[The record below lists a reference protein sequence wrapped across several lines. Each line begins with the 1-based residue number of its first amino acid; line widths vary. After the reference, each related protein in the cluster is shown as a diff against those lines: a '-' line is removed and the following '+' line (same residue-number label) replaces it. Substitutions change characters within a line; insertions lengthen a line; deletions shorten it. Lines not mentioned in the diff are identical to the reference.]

1 MQENNTFLIN
11 FKGDNMSHRSDYSI
25 SLFTDKNRE
34 NLHKK
39 FNISIHNDQIRGEI
53 KYAYSK
59 ITKEDNINLDLIKFI
74 TEDLSTK
81 NCDDLIRE
89 IFYCKGFKDI
99 QITKISDLLEKGK
112 IDNSDPDFDFIY
124 PEQFK
129 IYNHIKIE
137 SEQNLALLGDQLD
150 ILILELKKDWIK
162 SDYRFEEDIKEKL
175 SLDFEQK
182 NIFDYGYC
190 ESELVLFDILAFI
203 KYAISYIK
211 NNPNAEMYYTQKT
224 YKEFD
229 YSSEAYKIVE
239 KQLS

>member
-1 MQENNTFLIN
+1 
-11 FKGDNMSHRSDYSI
+11 MSHQSDYSI

-39 FNISIHNDQIRGEI
+39 FNISTHNDQIRGEI
-53 KYAYSK
+53 EYAYSK
-59 ITKEDNINLDLIKFI
+59 ITKEDNINLGLIKFV

-81 NCDDLIRE
+81 KCDDLIRE
-89 IFYCKGFKDI
+89 IFYRKDFKDI

-112 IDNSDPDFDFIY
+112 INNSDPDFEFIY

-129 IYNHIKIE
+129 IYNHIKIV
-137 SEQNLALLGDQLD
+137 SEQNLALLGEQLD
-150 ILILELKKDWIK
+150 VLILGLKKDWIK
-162 SDYRFEEDIKEKL
+162 SNANFEEEINKKL
-175 SLDFEQK
+175 SLDFEQE
-182 NIFDYGYC
+182 NNLDYGYC

-211 NNPNAEMYYTQKT
+211 NNPNAEMYYTQET
-224 YKEFD
+224 YEEFD
-229 YSSEAYKIVE
+229 YSSEAYEIVE